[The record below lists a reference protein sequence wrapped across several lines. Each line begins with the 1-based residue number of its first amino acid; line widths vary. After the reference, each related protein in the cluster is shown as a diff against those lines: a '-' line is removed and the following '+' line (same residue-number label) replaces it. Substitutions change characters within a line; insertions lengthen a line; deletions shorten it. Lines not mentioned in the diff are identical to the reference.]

1 MTGMGVHVRTHT
13 HTHATKIHTDIGTNV
28 RSLSYSQ
35 PLVRTLGCHKFILY
49 STLGHVGGSKQVWR
63 IYPVGGCYN
72 TCWLMGLWST
82 QATVERIV
90 LKAAWHWSN
99 NSSVRNNPL
108 GEAGCTPMYV
118 HRRCVYVGLCFFPFH
133 WRAA

>member
-82 QATVERIV
+82 QAKVEGIV
-90 LKAAWHWSN
+90 LRAAWH
-99 NSSVRNNPL
+99 
-108 GEAGCTPMYV
+108 
-118 HRRCVYVGLCFFPFH
+118 
-133 WRAA
+133 